1 MNVPDVDSRTDDNEN
16 SVKEN
21 IRINVY
27 VYNSNNVPDRLQL
40 VSSGSIRN
48 FYPVRDFQFLVL
60 VTNVTLQFSCYPQP
74 GCWEI

>member
-1 MNVPDVDSRTDDNEN
+1 MYLMLIVGQMTTKIVSRKSLGLT
-16 SVKEN
+16 
-21 IRINVY
+21 Y